1 MDPRALELLELPE
14 ILDRLAAAA
23 ASEPGKDRCLTLEPA
38 AEPDEVDLRQALTR
52 EAIDLFERSAEP
64 DLADVLDVRR
74 AAEVAGRGSTLDASA
89 LHAVAVSIDTGIA
102 ARAAIEAAGDAPGL
116 AGLAGLVDATLSHV
130 SEPIGRAVEDD
141 GSDLRDGASPALRRL
156 RRELR
161 EGRGRITERLRTLAR
176 DPALREHLSEDFVTE
191 RAGRPVL
198 ALRASARGA
207 VPGIVHDSSGSGQ
220 TLFVEPFAVVEDSN
234 RLREAESAEREEV
247 ARILRELSRT
257 VGDHA
262 EGIVALVEAVGAIDL
277 AFACARLSRRWRGT
291 EVTRGTGV
299 ALRGARHPLLDP
311 AKAVPIDLEAGELRA
326 VVISGPNTGGKTVA
340 LKTLGLAALLHQC
353 GLRPP
358 ADYVEL
364 PVFDQVLADI
374 GDEQSIAM
382 SLSTFSGHVRNLVS
396 ILEHATD
403 RSLVLLDE
411 LAAGTDP
418 VEGAA
423 LAQALLEQLAGQARL
438 TIATSHYHEL
448 KEWASASEEAANAA
462 TGFDPETGEPL
473 YRIALGRPGTSH
485 ALRIAARLGLPP
497 EVVEDATRH
506 IAPERRRVTELLAE
520 AEAAEEHAAE
530 ERERAA
536 KERAATEDARRA
548 AELRVG
554 ELEAE
559 IERVRASARAERER
573 ALADADKE
581 LAGTRAELDALRA
594 EIRAARRLERE
605 RRAASTPRALAK
617 ERERDR
623 RLGAASERAARAGRS
638 LRAADEPLEVAAP
651 LAAGDPVVAP
661 SLGVR
666 GTIAEIVRDEAVV
679 VGRGGL
685 RVRVPLDR
693 LRPDRD
699 GQSDTPVEPAVTI
712 RTPTPTD
719 APSELDVR
727 GRTAQESR
735 EAVRAFV
742 DTAALAGRD
751 ELRVIHGRGT
761 GAVRSAVRDEL
772 ARHPLVSSHES
783 DSADG
788 ATIVR
793 LR

>member
-1 MDPRALELLELPE
+1 MDPRALELLELPA
-14 ILDRLAAAA
+14 ILDRLAAEA
-23 ASEPGKDRCLTLEPA
+23 ASEPGKDRSLALVPS
-38 AEPDEVDLRQALTR
+38 AEPDEVDRLQSLTR

-64 DLADVLDVRR
+64 DVADVRDVRR
-74 AAEVAGRGSTLDASA
+74 AAEVAARGSVLDTAA
-89 LHAVAVSIDTGIA
+89 LRSVATSIDAATA
-102 ARAAIEAAGDAPGL
+102 ARDAIETAGGAPGL
-116 AGLAGLVDATLSHV
+116 EELAAGVDHALVRV
-130 SEPIGRAVEDD
+130 SEPIARAVEDD

-161 EGRGRITERLRTLAR
+161 EGRGRITERLRALAR
-176 DPALREHLSEDFVTE
+176 DPSLREHLSEDFVTE

-247 ARILRELSRT
+247 ARILRELSRA
-257 VGDHA
+257 VGDRA
-262 EGIVALVEAVGAIDL
+262 DGIVSLVQAIGAIDL

-291 EVTRGTGV
+291 EVMRSRSV

-311 AKAVPIDLEAGELRA
+311 ATAVPIDLEPGALRA

-340 LKTLGLAALLHQC
+340 LKTVGLAALLHQC

-358 ADYVEL
+358 AEHVEL

-382 SLSTFSGHVRNLVS
+382 SLSTFSGHVRNLVT
-396 ILEHATD
+396 ILESATD

-423 LAQALLEQLAGQARL
+423 LAQSLLERLAGQARL

-448 KEWASASEEAANAA
+448 KEWASASADASNAA
-462 TGFDPETGEPL
+462 TGFDPETEEPL

-497 EVVEDATRH
+497 EVIEDATRH

-520 AEAAEEHAAE
+520 AEAAEEQAAG

-536 KERAATEDARRA
+536 RERAATEEARRA
-548 AELRVG
+548 AEARVE

-559 IERVRASARAERER
+559 IGRVRCLRPRRAGARARRRGARARRDACRARRSPRRDPRRAPSRTRATSSVDAARRREGAGAR
-573 ALADADKE
+573 PAPRGGVGARRARGALAPS
-581 LAGTRAELDALRA
+581 GG
-594 EIRAARRLERE
+594 RAARGNGAARRGRSGRRTLAR
-605 RRAASTPRALAK
+605 RPRDDRRDRARRGRRGRAWRPARPRPARAAPPR
-617 ERERDR
+617 
-623 RLGAASERAARAGRS
+623 S
-638 LRAADEPLEVAAP
+638 
-651 LAAGDPVVAP
+651 
-661 SLGVR
+661 R
-666 GTIAEIVRDEAVV
+666 GT
-679 VGRGGL
+679 
-685 RVRVPLDR
+685 
-693 LRPDRD
+693 DRD
-699 GQSDTPVEPAVTI
+699 SDEPAVTL
-712 RTPTPTD
+712 RTPTPTH

-761 GAVRSAVRDEL
+761 GAVRTAVRDEL
-772 ARHPLVSSHES
+772 TRHPLVSSHES

-788 ATIVR
+788 ATVVR